1 MAVGR
6 AGAGKRRNY
15 VIMKKENLAAKSSQE
30 MLEDIYDIL
39 LDYDGYDPNS
49 ANQLRALI
57 DDIVDYIEKWKSAQ
71 IEV

>member
-1 MAVGR
+1 
-6 AGAGKRRNY
+6 
-15 VIMKKENLAAKSSQE
+15 MKKENLAAKSSQE